1 MQGLSWRI
9 VGIAY
14 AAPKPNVQMQMT
26 KAISNKLKTLRCG
39 SLWRSLPNTATQK
52 ELTQVLHVSQIQLD
66 VL

>member
-14 AAPKPNVQMQMT
+14 APKPNVQMQMT

-39 SLWRSLPNTATQK
+39 SLWRSLPNTATEK
-52 ELTQVLHVSQIQLD
+52 ELAQVLHVSQIQLD